1 MGCGFKP
8 HQTTKTTCGFMW
20 LEGHDPFKPHTPH
33 LPMGMWLCGWS
44 GCGLPQVGHRKHS
57 PPRDVRRRSQR

>member
-20 LEGHDPFKPHTPH
+20 LEGHDPFKAHTPH
-33 LPMGMWLCGWS
+33 LPMGMWLCGCEWLWLAS
-44 GCGLPQVGHRKHS
+44 SWAQKR
-57 PPRDVRRRSQR
+57 